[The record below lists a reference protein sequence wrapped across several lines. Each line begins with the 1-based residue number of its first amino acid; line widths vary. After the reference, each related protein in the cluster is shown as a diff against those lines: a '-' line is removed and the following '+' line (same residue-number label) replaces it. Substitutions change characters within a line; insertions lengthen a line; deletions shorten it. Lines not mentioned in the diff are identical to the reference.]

1 MEFFERIGVDMAQ
14 SSKKMNSLSKEGET
28 DLQRIIRRTIAKPTI
43 VNTQSKFVVVTYWWG
58 RGNMNANIARPC
70 ISFFEEFINSG
81 INIVD
86 SLLIQFKT
94 EYTSQM
100 VMTKKFDE
108 VIPKIEKTT
117 IYTNYI
123 NKFTN
128 VFVDT
133 ITYDNKEYPTKIIK
147 GKIQEFNNDNKD
159 DIVSKLREI
168 MSVILMKNKRI
179 FLQKL
184 FLKGNVQQ
192 LKSLY
197 MLEREKTRDDTR
209 KIQNVKQSIKMFVDD
224 KKELS
229 EQLKASLKRK
239 GEYELFGKKYG
250 NHNIYDILNSQFR
263 YIEAVKFEDMITN
276 WENVC
281 KSQRCNYMAVEYP
294 QFAAPGG
301 YQMAINAKPLF
312 IKKALE
318 LCEGR
323 NVVYIDGDM
332 FIKKYPSI
340 FDMKNVDFMA
350 RGWSIDPRSSY
361 KFEESINYDPYTFQT
376 SGGIMFFS
384 QSDESKGLLEAWIT
398 ESSTKRQENK
408 ADDRILSLI
417 FNTKK
422 YALSVNYIQLP
433 IEYLWLTLD
442 YDERLFDSLYDS
454 DENRRKE
461 MNATVFV
468 EHPEC
473 LTSEETASGAGASN
487 DRSATFSR
495 FLEMDETTTPVSEEF
510 HEFLMFPNK
519 EMVSSFRSY
528 LDYMRN
534 VVYIDDGNPKLVD
547 NNLIT
552 KDNPENNEYA
562 MYIIPYDQSFGK
574 KNTIY
579 ENNMEKARQI
589 TINNPLSPLGFVE
602 LDGNTITDENTIPTI
617 LSLLMKGINVCYKP
631 MKFEPSDYAKIIN
644 YGRTNLE
651 IVFFPEMNHTDHI
664 LKPSID
670 LNKPMIFR
678 VVDKEDLDKNKVINI
693 LSMFEKLDD
702 LSKYLN
708 DGSYQIISRIRIGY
722 VFSDKKIR
730 MQPQMKGG
738 NKKRKFIQDYESGLI
753 DIYPQILQNNSGV
766 RPSLLEPKAPT
777 SLRGST
783 LSSSNSS
790 SRSRNSSSRQ
800 SSRRSSTRQSSIH
813 SSSRKKNM

>member
-1 MEFFERIGVDMAQ
+1 MEFLERIGANMAE
-14 SSKKMNSLSKEGET
+14 SPKKMNSLPKEGET
-28 DLQRIIRRTIAKPTI
+28 DLQRIIRRTNAKPTI
-43 VNTQSKFVVVTYWWG
+43 VNTRSEFVVVTYWWG

-81 INIVD
+81 INTVN
-86 SLLIQFKT
+86 SLLIQLKN
-94 EYTSQM
+94 EYTTQTRM
-100 VMTKKFDE
+100 KDQFDN
-108 VIPKIEKTT
+108 VIPKIEETP
-117 IYTNYI
+117 IYKKYI

-168 MSVILMKNKRI
+168 MRVIIMKNKEVI
-179 FLQKL
+179 LQNV
-184 FLKGNVQQ
+184 FLKGNVDQ
-192 LKSLY
+192 LKSVYLS
-197 MLEREKTRDDTR
+197 EHQKKGIDAR
-209 KIQNVKQSIKMFVDD
+209 KMQDVKQSIQLFVED
-224 KKELS
+224 KKKLS
-229 EQLKASLKRK
+229 EQLKVSLKRK

-263 YIEAVKFEDMITN
+263 YIESMKFEDMITN

-281 KSQRCNYMAVEYP
+281 KSKGCNYMAVEYP

-318 LCEGR
+318 LCQGR

-384 QSDESKGLLEAWIT
+384 QSDESKGLLEAWIK
-398 ESSTKRQENK
+398 ESSNKRQENK

-442 YDERLFDSLYDS
+442 YDERLFDALYNN
-454 DENRRKE
+454 DESRRKE

-487 DRSATFSR
+487 DRSAAFSR

-534 VVYIDDGNPKLVD
+534 VVYIDDGNPKLVK
-547 NNLIT
+547 NKLIT
-552 KDNPENNEYA
+552 PGNPETNEYP

-574 KNTIY
+574 KNIIY
-579 ENNMEKARQI
+579 NKNMKMAKQI
-589 TINNPLSPLGFVE
+589 TINKPLGPFGFVE
-602 LDGNTITDENTIPTI
+602 LDGNTMTDENTIPMI
-617 LSLLMKGINVCYKP
+617 LSFLTKGLNVCYKP
-631 MKFEPSDYAKIIN
+631 SGFDPSDYTKILT

-651 IVFFPEMNHTDHI
+651 IVFFPEMNQTDHI

-670 LNKPMIFR
+670 LNKPILFR
-678 VVDKEDLDKNKVINI
+678 VVDKENLDKNKVINI
-693 LSMFEKLDD
+693 LSMFEKLND
-702 LSKYLN
+702 LSEYLN
-708 DGSYQIISRIRIGY
+708 YGSYQIISRIRIGY
-722 VFSDKKIR
+722 VFSDKKR
-730 MQPQMKGG
+730 RLQSPMKGG
-738 NKKRKFIQDYESGLI
+738 NKKQKFFQDYESGLI
-753 DIYPQILQNNSGV
+753 DIYPQMLQDQ
-766 RPSLLEPKAPT
+766 T
-777 SLRGST
+777 I
-783 LSSSNSS
+783 SNSS
-790 SRSRNSSSRQ
+790 SIKSSRHSSSRKSSRHSISRQ
-800 SSRRSSTRQSSIH
+800 SSRHSSTR
-813 SSSRKKNM
+813 KKNDVIIS

>member
-14 SSKKMNSLSKEGET
+14 SSKKMNSLPKEGET

-86 SLLIQFKT
+86 SLLLEFKT
-94 EYTSQM
+94 GYTSQM

-168 MSVILMKNKRI
+168 MSVIIMKNKRI

-197 MLEREKTRDDTR
+197 ILEHEKKVDDTR
-209 KIQNVKQSIKMFVDD
+209 NIQNVKQSIKMFVED

-318 LCEGR
+318 LCQGR

-384 QSDESKGLLEAWIT
+384 QSDESKGLLEAWIK
-398 ESSTKRQENK
+398 ESSNKRQENK

-442 YDERLFDSLYDS
+442 YDERLLDALYDS
-454 DENRRKE
+454 NENRRKE
-461 MNATVFV
+461 MNSTVFV

-487 DRSATFSR
+487 DRSAAFSR

-528 LDYMRN
+528 LDYMSN
-534 VVYIDDGNPKLVD
+534 VVYIDDGNPKLVE

-552 KDNPENNEYA
+552 LDDPENNEYA

-574 KNTIY
+574 EKNTIY

-589 TINNPLSPLGFVE
+589 TINNPLSPFEFVE

-617 LSLLMKGINVCYKP
+617 LSLLTKGINVCYKP
-631 MKFEPSDYAKIIN
+631 KGFEPSDYTKILT

-651 IVFFPEMNHTDHI
+651 IVFFPEMNQTDHI

-670 LNKPMIFR
+670 LKKPILFR
-678 VVDKEDLDKNKVINI
+678 VVDKENLDKNKVINI
-693 LSMFEKLDD
+693 LGMFEKLDD

-708 DGSYQIISRIRIGY
+708 YGSYQIISRIRIGY

-738 NKKRKFIQDYESGLI
+738 NKKKEFVQDYESGLN
-753 DIYPQILQNNSGV
+753 DIYPQILQDQKVS
-766 RPSLLEPKAPT
+766 K
-777 SLRGST
+777 
-783 LSSSNSS
+783 SS
-790 SRSRNSSSRQ
+790 SRSRNSYSRQ
-800 SSRRSSTRQSSIH
+800 SSRRSSSRQSSRH